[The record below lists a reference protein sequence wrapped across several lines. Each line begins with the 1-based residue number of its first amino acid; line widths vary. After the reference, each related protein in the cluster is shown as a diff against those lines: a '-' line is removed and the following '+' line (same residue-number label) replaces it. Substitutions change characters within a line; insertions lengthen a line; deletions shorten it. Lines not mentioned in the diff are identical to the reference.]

1 MTTPEILVTDLHS
14 LGVQKGDTL
23 MVHASFKS
31 LGIRHPEEIILALL
45 DALGPSG
52 TLLMPALSYLQE
64 PPEVHDTRHT
74 PSCVGYLAEYFRCR
88 SGTRRSLHPTHS
100 ACGVGANASLY
111 LEDHI
116 LDSTPCGEHSPFN
129 KLLQMQGK
137 ILMLGCGLA
146 PNTSMHA
153 IEEYI
158 QPSYLFAGL
167 RDYTITD
174 EHGNTFVKSYNR
186 HSFRHAEQRY
196 ERITGLMQPPDLR
209 RGRVSLAESYL
220 ISAPALFVCALEK
233 MRQDPLYF
241 VEVTG

>member
-1 MTTPEILVTDLHS
+1 MLTTHTLLTDLLT
-14 LGVQKGDTL
+14 LGVQPGNSL
-23 MVHASFKS
+23 MVHASFKA
-31 LGIRHPEEIILALL
+31 LGVSHPEEIILALL
-45 DALGPSG
+45 EVLGPSG

-100 ACGVGANASLY
+100 VCGVGANASLY
-111 LEDHI
+111 LEDHL

-129 KLLQMQGK
+129 KLFHTQGK
-137 ILMLGCGLA
+137 ILMLGCGLG

-158 QPSYLFAGL
+158 QPSYLFAGW

-174 EHGNTFVKSYNR
+174 EQGNTFVKAFNR

-196 ERITGLMQPPDLR
+196 ERIAGLMQSPDLR
-209 RGRVSLAESYL
+209 RGRVGLAESYL
-220 ISAPALFVCALEK
+220 IAAPALFVCALEK

-241 VEVTG
+241 VDLTA